1 MYLKINIINALAAMP
16 GEFLGARF
24 KSLREMFYPTRADPD
39 LLVRNF
45 DLPDVLEPIL
55 DDEK

>member
-1 MYLKINIINALAAMP
+1 MP